1 MHPKKLDEKWR
12 KLQSDCQ
19 NSLRRFFKKSDKLND
34 EYGGTIPGLTETML
48 FGLMWFV
55 VKQKLKTYSAH
66 STKSEMNMDIE
77 FTRSM
82 FKKVLN
88 EEYPDTLF
96 EDHDGELVESIKD
109 KKITIN

>member
-1 MHPKKLDEKWR
+1 M
-12 KLQSDCQ
+12 
-19 NSLRRFFKKSDKLND
+19 
-34 EYGGTIPGLTETML
+34 PGLTETML

-66 STKSEMNMDIE
+66 SIKSEMNMDID

>member
-1 MHPKKLDEKWR
+1 
-12 KLQSDCQ
+12 
-19 NSLRRFFKKSDKLND
+19 
-34 EYGGTIPGLTETML
+34 
-48 FGLMWFV
+48 
-55 VKQKLKTYSAH
+55 
-66 STKSEMNMDIE
+66 MNIDIE

-96 EDHDGELVESIKD
+96 EDHDGELVESIRD